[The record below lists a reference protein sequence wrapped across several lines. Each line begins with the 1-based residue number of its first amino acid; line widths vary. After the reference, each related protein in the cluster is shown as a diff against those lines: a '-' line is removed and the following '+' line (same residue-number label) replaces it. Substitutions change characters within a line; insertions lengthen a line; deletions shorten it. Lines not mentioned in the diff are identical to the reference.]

1 MISKLKEFWQKFRPP
16 QQVEKP
22 SPRELGILGE
32 KLARDYLR
40 KRGYHILETNF
51 RCPLGEID
59 IVARHKDAL
68 AFIEVRTRSTRDFGT
83 PEESVTKA
91 KQRKLSRLAEFYLKR
106 HPELSSLPPRID
118 VVAVEMEGR
127 KVRRIDLIQD
137 ALA

>member
-1 MISKLKEFWQKFRPP
+1 MFSKLKALLQKLRPSR
-16 QQVEKP
+16 QAAL

-32 KLARDYLR
+32 KLARNYLR

-83 PEESVTKA
+83 PEESVTRT

-106 HPELSSLPPRID
+106 HPELSPLSPRID

-127 KVRRIDLIQD
+127 KVRRIDLIRN
-137 ALA
+137 ALT